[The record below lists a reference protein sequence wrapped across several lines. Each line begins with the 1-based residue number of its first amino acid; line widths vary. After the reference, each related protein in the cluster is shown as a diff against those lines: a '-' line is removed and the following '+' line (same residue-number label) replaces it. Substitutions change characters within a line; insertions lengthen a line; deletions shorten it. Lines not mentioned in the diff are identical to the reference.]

1 MSDLD
6 VIKEIEKI
14 IGEKLKPC
22 PPDKD
27 IMDSEQRGCYLL
39 NNSQIIGLN
48 LSKFRLWNIDFLKD
62 FKNLTQVNFND
73 NFISDINPLRE
84 LKKINKINLSNNKI
98 KDITNL
104 KSLKNVTELNLE
116 RNFIYDI
123 NPLKELKKIN
133 KINLSSNK
141 ITDISILN
149 ELKNLTEIDLGNN
162 QLIDFIGLKDL
173 SNLIILDLA
182 WNKLSDFSG
191 LKNLSSLTKLDLGY
205 NQLSDISS
213 LKELSNLTS
222 LDLRDNHLSDISGL
236 KELPNLTSL
245 DLENNQLRDISSL
258 KYLSNLTSLGLKN
271 NQLRD
276 ISSLKDLSNLTF
288 LDLGNNQLSDF
299 SGLKDLSNLTILVL
313 ENNQLTS
320 IPEWMLNLNIP
331 IILNWDNWDSRDN
344 KGIILEDNPIEQPP
358 IEIIKQG
365 NEAIRAYFEQLK
377 KEGTDTIYEAKLI
390 LVGEGGAGKTSLANK
405 IKNPDWQLVPENESI
420 STQGIDILKYE
431 FPYKDKTFHV
441 NIWDF
446 GGQEIY
452 HQTHQFFLSKRS
464 LYSIVIDSRADS
476 PNLDYWFKL
485 VELLSNNSPLLII
498 KNEKQNRLC
507 TSIQESELRAEF
519 NNIKDSFPTN
529 LSDNRGLP
537 EIVKALQYY
546 ITDLP
551 HIGSPLPKTWVKVRE
566 QLEQDSRYHI
576 ELKEYFTICQ
586 ANGFEKEAD
595 KLQLSEYL
603 HDLGVC
609 LHFQNH
615 PLLRKTL
622 ILKPTW
628 ATDAVYKVL
637 DNDTVKNQAGH
648 FNDND
653 LADIWQDE
661 QYNTMRGEL
670 LALMQKFKLCYE
682 IRNQPQH
689 YIAPQLLKDK
699 APQYN
704 WQTNDLLLLRYKYD
718 FMPKGILSQF
728 IVEMHEYIA
737 NNYQWVWKSG
747 VILEKDKT
755 QAEIIEYYGK
765 REIHIRVQGNN
776 KKELLNIV
784 SYELDKINGSYER
797 LKDKCKKL
805 IPCNCEKC
813 HDTQEPHFYDY
824 AELKERVSHRRYDI
838 ECRKPPYNKIDILKL
853 IDDIDLPDINIET
866 EKNNPQFHFK
876 DCSFNNSEIIN
887 AEENAVIEGRK
898 NIKVTGKY
906 IDGDVTGGYIAGGEI
921 KIINKEE
928 HNINAE
934 ENSQVQQFNQSSNN
948 TVNQTQ
954 NKPSESKEESLFK
967 KPLFY
972 LGVAGFIYFMAVAWA
987 AYDLQQQGLLGNKS
1001 FKEIV
1006 LAPIP
1011 LLKTD
1016 DKK

>member
-14 IGEKLKPC
+14 IGIKLKPC
-22 PPDKD
+22 PPDVD
-27 IMDSEQRGCYLL
+27 IMKRLESYLL
-39 NNSQIIGLN
+39 NEDQKVTGLN
-48 LSKFRLWNIDFLKD
+48 LA
-62 FKNLTQVNFND
+62 NLNL
-73 NFISDINPLRE
+73 PLSG
-84 LKKINKINLSNNKI
+84 NNLS
-98 KDITNL
+98 
-104 KSLKNVTELNLE
+104 
-116 RNFIYDI
+116 
-123 NPLKELKKIN
+123 
-133 KINLSSNK
+133 
-141 ITDISILN
+141 DISILKDLPN
-149 ELKNLTEIDLGNN
+149 LTQLNLSQNEINDINVLKVLPNLTQLDLSYNQISDISVLKALSHLTQLNLRDNQLSNTRGLKNLLNLTYLNLTFNQLSNIIELKNLANLSELYLG
-162 QLIDFIGLKDL
+162 G
-173 SNLIILDLA
+173 
-182 WNKLSDFSG
+182 NKLITLPEWLLNF
-191 LKNLSSLTKLDLGY
+191 NLPIKLANNY
-205 NQLSDISS
+205 
-213 LKELSNLTS
+213 
-222 LDLRDNHLSDISGL
+222 
-236 KELPNLTSL
+236 
-245 DLENNQLRDISSL
+245 DLEV
-258 KYLSNLTSLGLKN
+258 
-271 NQLRD
+271 
-276 ISSLKDLSNLTF
+276 TF
-288 LDLGNNQLSDF
+288 GNT
-299 SGLKDLSNLTILVL
+299 K
-313 ENNQLTS
+313 
-320 IPEWMLNLNIP
+320 
-331 IILNWDNWDSRDN
+331 
-344 KGIILEDNPIEQPP
+344 KGIFLERNPIETPP
-358 IEIIKQG
+358 IEVIKQG
-365 NEAIRAYFEQLK
+365 NEAIKAYFEQLR
-377 KEGTDTIYEAKLI
+377 KEGTDYIYEAKLI

-405 IKNPDWQLVPENESI
+405 IINPNWQLIPENQSK

-431 FPYKDKTFHV
+431 FPYQDKIFLV

-464 LYSIVIDSRADS
+464 LYSIVVDSRADS

-507 TSIQESELRAEF
+507 TSIRESELRAEF
-519 NNIKDSFPTN
+519 SNIKDSFPTN

-566 QLEQDSRYHI
+566 QLEKDKRYYI
-576 ELKEYFTICQ
+576 DLKEYFAICQ
-586 ANGFEKEAD
+586 ENGFEKEAD

-637 DNDTVKNQAGH
+637 DNDTVKNQAGQ
-648 FNDND
+648 FTSQD
-653 LADIWQDE
+653 LADIWQAE
-661 QYNTMRGEL
+661 EYNTMRGEL

-699 APQYN
+699 APQYE
-704 WQTNDLLLLRYKYD
+704 WQASDNLLLRYKYD

-737 NNYQWVWKSG
+737 HNYEWVWKSG

-765 REIHIRVQGNN
+765 REIHIRVHGNN

-784 SYELDKINGSYER
+784 SYELDKINSSYER

-805 IPCNCEKC
+805 IPCNCERC
-813 HDTQEPHFYDY
+813 SNLPEPVFFEYE
-824 AELKERVSHRRYDI
+824 ELKKRITYKSYQI
-838 ECRKPPYNKIDILKL
+838 ECREPPFNKVDVLKL
-853 IDDIDLPDINIET
+853 IDDIALPKITDQAGNVINNFYGDYFEKGDKQVGDNFNLNNVDNKGGNIG
-866 EKNNPQFHFK
+866 KNNQIGG
-876 DCSFNNSEIIN
+876 SSE
-887 AEENAVIEGRK
+887 E
-898 NIKVTGKY
+898 
-906 IDGDVTGGYIAGGEI
+906 
-921 KIINKEE
+921 
-928 HNINAE
+928 
-934 ENSQVQQFNQSSNN
+934 
-948 TVNQTQ
+948 
-954 NKPSESKEESLFK
+954 PSLFK

-972 LGVAGFIYFMAVAWA
+972 IGVGGFIYFIAVAWE
-987 AYDLQQQGLLGNKS
+987 AYDLQQKGLLGNKT